1 MLESQCCS
9 VGFQESGT
17 GGVGDG
23 MCGGGGAGAVL
34 PRVGGGGGLCWK
46 VDGGG
51 VTGSAVGRGGGG
63 GGGNSGCEVD
73 AWGGGVC
80 CDGGVYGGVT
90 YGLEWWTW
98 CVRSAWV
105 SGP

>member
-23 MCGGGGAGAVL
+23 MCGGGGAGAVV
-34 PRVGGGGGLCWK
+34 PRVVGGGGGLCWK

-63 GGGNSGCEVD
+63 GGGTPAGRWVP
-73 AWGGGVC
+73 GVGVC
-80 CDGGVYGGVT
+80 AAMVVCTVESHMGWSGGHDVYG
-90 YGLEWWTW
+90 
-98 CVRSAWV
+98 VRE
-105 SGP
+105 

>member
-23 MCGGGGAGAVL
+23 MWGGGGGGACVVV
-34 PRVGGGGGLCWK
+34 PRVVGGGGGLCLK

-63 GGGNSGCEVD
+63 GGGKSGWELD
-73 AWGGGVC
+73 AWDGGVC

-90 YGLEWWTW
+90 
-98 CVRSAWV
+98 
-105 SGP
+105 

>member
-34 PRVGGGGGLCWK
+34 PRVVGGGGGLC
-46 VDGGG
+46 
-51 VTGSAVGRGGGG
+51 
-63 GGGNSGCEVD
+63 
-73 AWGGGVC
+73 
-80 CDGGVYGGVT
+80 
-90 YGLEWWTW
+90 
-98 CVRSAWV
+98 
-105 SGP
+105 